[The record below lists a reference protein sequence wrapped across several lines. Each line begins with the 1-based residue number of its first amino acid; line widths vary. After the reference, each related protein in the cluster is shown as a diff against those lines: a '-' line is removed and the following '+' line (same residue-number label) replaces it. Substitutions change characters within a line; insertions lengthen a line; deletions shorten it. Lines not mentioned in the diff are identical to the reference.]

1 MVNTRQTNS
10 IGQWPTSTH
19 SVTSLDTSTH
29 SVTSVHARYTQSAP
43 VDLVLE
49 RLEKVRSSGDGWC
62 ALCPSHEDRS
72 ASLSIAEG
80 RDGRALVHC
89 FAGCTIGSIL
99 VALGLEKRDLFA
111 DGPSSRP
118 ARPMPTK
125 PKPAKSTKPKKPRDP
140 GPWTESR
147 RYVYLNADGSELYS
161 KIRMT
166 TTAGGKRF
174 LRSPAG
180 AESSIYG
187 LENLALAKDSVLFV
201 SESEKD
207 CDALMA
213 RGDLIAISPGGA
225 KSWRE
230 AFVAPIIAAAPRRIV
245 VLPHND
251 PPGRVFA
258 EKVKAAL
265 GSEIVTSIRDV
276 SYEGAPKGYDVGDWL
291 AAGGDFDELLA
302 FCGPCGDLGK
312 RLRNPAKTQMSALVQ
327 VENPLRTKPDIPEN
341 RCSYPRW
348 IGQHAASLRQA
359 RKIPGRCGNCL
370 ECKAHRRCTR
380 LSRLIE
386 GLSRWSRVEMFV
398 CDAREYQALTRRLR
412 RMRASASAD
421 IAHLSLPYPDGKRLV
436 LTEAALGGEELDT
449 APATLK
455 AKLEALL
462 DGARDEKRTR
472 LDGSPN
478 WRKRDAK
485 TSGKSQEIVW
495 KKIGRDKLDS
505 EKRTAIFERFGCTP
519 VKTSNG
525 LETWNL
531 GDLSELELEQLWW
544 TLGWSHEDKNQH
556 VIPGDASGE
565 RRTA

>member
-1 MVNTRQTNS
+1 MISARQTNS
-10 IGQWPTSTH
+10 IGQRPTSH
-19 SVTSLDTSTH
+19 SVQQQLSTIQHTSSTPH
-29 SVTSVHARYTQSAP
+29 DKSAP

-49 RLEKVRSSGDGWC
+49 RLEKVRSSGDGWV
-62 ALCPSHEDRS
+62 ALCPAHEDRE

-80 RDGRALVHC
+80 RDGRALIHC
-89 FAGCTIGSIL
+89 FAGCVIDSIL
-99 VALGLEKRDLFA
+99 SALGLEARDLFA

-118 ARPMPTK
+118 VRPPPPPKTK
-125 PKPAKSTKPKKPRDP
+125 APKATKKPKKAKKS
-140 GPWTESR
+140 GPWKEIRHHNYRDENGAYLYRQTKYESPINWR
-147 RYVYLNADGSELYS
+147 RHP
-161 KIRMT
+161 T
-166 TTAGGKRF
+166 
-174 LRSPAG
+174 G
-180 AESSIYG
+180 AESSLYG
-187 LENLALAKDSVLFV
+187 LENLALVRDNVLFV

-207 CDALMA
+207 CAALTA
-213 RGDLIAISPGGA
+213 RGDVVAGSPGGA
-225 KSWRE
+225 TKWKDE
-230 AFVAPIIAAAPRRIV
+230 FAAPIIAAAPRRIV

-251 PPGRVFA
+251 EAGRTFA
-258 EKVKAAL
+258 ETVKEAL
-265 GSEIVTSIRDV
+265 NPEVLTSIRDV
-276 SYEGAPKGYDVGDWL
+276 SHEGAPKGYDVAAWL
-291 AAGGDFDELLA
+291 EAGGDINELLT
-302 FCGPCGDLGK
+302 FCQPCGDLGK
-312 RLRNPAKTQMSALVQ
+312 RLRNPAKTQMSALVHA
-327 VENPLRTKPDIPEN
+327 ENYLGTKPDIPEN

-348 IGQHAASLRQA
+348 IGQHAVSLRQA
-359 RKIPGRCGNCL
+359 RKIPGRCGHCL

-386 GLSRWSRVEMFV
+386 GLSRWSRVEMLI
-398 CDAREYQALTRRLR
+398 CDEAQYQALTRRLR

-421 IAHLSLPYPDGKRLV
+421 IAHVSLPYPDGKRLV

-462 DGARDEKRTR
+462 DGARDEKRAR

-495 KKIGRDKLDS
+495 KKIGQDKLDP
-505 EKRTAIFERFGCTP
+505 EKRAAIFERFGCTP